1 MSLFEGNLW
10 GRAGKRKPQNFGI
23 QTHLKGESRLRLE
36 QPSQS
41 RRQDTNTSAFPTFRV
56 FLFQA
61 PRFPPHPGS
70 NPNTTGL
77 KAQGCLD
84 IGKQAGWD
92 PAGKDTNTSAFP
104 TFWVFLFHSSSFPP
118 MQGQIP
124 TGVGSE
130 LLVLW
135 VWTWGTRQDRILLG
149 ITALPTFWIFLSCSC
164 SLLPP
169 HPR

>member
-41 RRQDTNTSAFPTFRV
+41 RRQ
-56 FLFQA
+56 
-61 PRFPPHPGS
+61 
-70 NPNTTGL
+70 
-77 KAQGCLD
+77 
-84 IGKQAGWD
+84 
-92 PAGKDTNTSAFP
+92 DTNTSAFP

-169 HPR
+169 PSKVKSHQDWAQSSWDGHREAGSRGSHFLMEFPA